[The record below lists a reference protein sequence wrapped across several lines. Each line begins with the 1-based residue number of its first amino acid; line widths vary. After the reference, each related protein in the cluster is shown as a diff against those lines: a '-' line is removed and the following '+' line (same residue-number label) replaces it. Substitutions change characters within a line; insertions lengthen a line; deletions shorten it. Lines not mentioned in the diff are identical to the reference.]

1 MTVCAT
7 ATPVTFDG
15 VRLAGYREHPRM
27 SQETNAFDAEVHI
40 AGNRAGILRNSG
52 RGGESTFTPDN
63 AAAMKAF
70 EQAQHDFPGIHLPE
84 YRLTLALIDCL
95 AEIGSLATSLH
106 SPTRLTALT
115 DTPAEQII
123 LNAALMTVHELPR
136 QDGTDADLAEMLR
149 QLPQAQTL
157 TYTQRDHGGY
167 WLHTITR

>member
-7 ATPVTFDG
+7 SIPVTFDG
-15 VRLAGYREHPRM
+15 VRLVGYREHPRM

-40 AGNRAGILRNSG
+40 AGHRAGVLRNSG

-63 AAAMKAF
+63 AAAMKAL
-70 EQAQHDFPGIHLPE
+70 EQVQQDFPGIPLPE
-84 YRLTLALIDCL
+84 YGLTLGLIDCL

-106 SPTRLTALT
+106 SRTNLAALA

-123 LNAALMTVHELPR
+123 LNAALLTVHELPR
-136 QDGTDADLAEMLR
+136 QDGTTADLAEMLR

-157 TYTQRDHGGY
+157 TYTERDHGGY